1 MLIWGTSWKKSGS
14 KLGAFSS
21 KGGTTYEILSIIH
34 NLQGDQ
40 ILNDFLHVA
49 QKQLKNL
56 IPVSVAEWGKA
67 YISLILAIFLFLA
80 NAFLVVENILSKEGF
95 INIFSKFCIF
105 DRMASFMI
113 AIDWAAD

>member
-1 MLIWGTSWKKSGS
+1 M
-14 KLGAFSS
+14 
-21 KGGTTYEILSIIH
+21 
-34 NLQGDQ
+34 
-40 ILNDFLHVA
+40 NDFLHVA

-113 AIDWAAD
+113 AID